1 MMSYSW
7 IEKFERRQRQSRD
20 KRRALMRR
28 YDKMLLS
35 RLEREGTGIADP
47 AGNAVFRD
55 MMRAV
60 YRFNRSRIDE

>member
-1 MMSYSW
+1 MMRYSW

-20 KRRALMRR
+20 KRRAVMRR
-28 YDKMLLS
+28 YNRMLLS
-35 RLEREGTGIADP
+35 RLVREGTGAADP

-60 YRFNRSRIDE
+60 YRFNRSQSNE